1 MNKKIIAKNGKL
13 TTPLFCILVAGNLV
27 GCEVD
32 KEEPIFDADSFKVS
46 SNVSEGGKVDVTSKL
61 VKDGESV
68 TITLTADDGY
78 EVESVEGCEGQLV
91 DNVYTTSAITAS
103 CVVEVAYMLERL
115 PVSINTGAGGS
126 ADLLSQLINPGSKA
140 IFNLT
145 ADEGFDVGEVTGC
158 EGTLAE
164 GSYTTSA
171 INSACEI
178 SATFVEQVFEVTTD
192 VSEGGAIDLATQTIT
207 YGKTASITLTP
218 DNLWE
223 IGAVSGCDGGLT
235 DNVYTTAALT
245 DVCHISVAF
254 AEKDVLLTGLVIASP
269 ANTVDDVN
277 TMQYSAAAS
286 FSNNKTKDVSGDA
299 VWTSSDPSVASVDAN
314 GLVTPIKAGTVT
326 VSVNYTD
333 NSGMLSD
340 DLSLTITPSFKIIGD
355 KYGYAFAARKTDGS
369 VVTWGDANYGGN
381 TEAIADQLTDV
392 LTVATSRYAFAA
404 IKNDGTVVTWGRTV
418 EKDKDDNDVA
428 VVIGAD
434 SSDVTSQL
442 TDVVSIAS
450 SNYAFAA
457 IKSDGSVVTWGDPAR
472 GGDSDAVQAQLTDVV
487 SITSNA
493 YAFAAI
499 KKDGTVVTWGDVA
512 EERGN
517 TTDSAIL
524 DQLVG
529 VTKVVA
535 TNGGFAALKS
545 DKTVVSWGDLTS
557 DYMKAY
563 DATKLTNISDITSN
577 YYAFLAIKTDGSV
590 VGWGYSSNG
599 ANQTDVNALTDVVSI
614 ANTKE
619 SFAAIKKDG
628 TVITWGDDAFG
639 SDSATVKDSLTDIVS
654 IKDSYKA
661 YAALKDD
668 GTVVTWGDDG
678 YGGLSTAVTADLIDV
693 VSISSNYRAFAAHR
707 KDGSVVTWGSDS
719 YGADEGIVTDVKS
732 LVANKYA
739 FAAIKNDGTVVTW
752 GYTGRGDDSS
762 AVDFD

>member
-1 MNKKIIAKNGKL
+1 MNRKIIAKNGKL
-13 TTPLFCILVAGNLV
+13 TTPLICLLVAGNLV
-27 GCEVD
+27 GCETDV
-32 KEEPIFDADSFKVS
+32 EEEKFDANSFKVTS
-46 SNVSEGGKVDVTSKL
+46 KVSEGGKIDLTSKL
-61 VKDGESV
+61 VNEGDILN
-68 TITLTADDGY
+68 ITLTADDGY
-78 EVESVEGCEGQLV
+78 ELDSVSGCEGQLV
-91 DNVYTTSAITAS
+91 DSVYTTGAITGS
-103 CVVEVAYMLERL
+103 CEIDVTYMLERVA
-115 PVSINTGAGGS
+115 VSINATAGGS
-126 ADLLSQLINPGSKA
+126 VDLQSQLINPGSKA

-145 ADEGFDVGEVTGC
+145 ANEGFDIGVVSGC
-158 EGTLAE
+158 EGTLEE

-171 INSACEI
+171 ISSACI
-178 SATFVEQVFEVTTD
+178 VNVSFVEQFFEVTTE
-192 VSEGGAIDLATQTIT
+192 VSAGGTVDLATQTVT
-207 YGKTASITLTP
+207 YGNTATITLTP
-218 DNLWE
+218 DNLFE
-223 IGAVSGCDGGLT
+223 IATVSGCEGTLI
-235 DNVYTTAALT
+235 DNVYTTETLT
-245 DVCHISVAF
+245 DNCEITATF
-254 AEKDVLLTGLVIASP
+254 GEKDVLLTDLVVTSP
-269 ANTVDDVN
+269 AITVDDVN
-277 TMQYSAAAS
+277 TMQYSVVAS
-286 FSNNKTKDVSGDA
+286 FSNEKTKDVSDTA
-299 VWTSSDPSVASVDAN
+299 VWTISDATLASVDEN
-314 GLVTPIKAGTVT
+314 GLVTPLKAGEVT
-326 VSVNYTD
+326 VSVSYSD
-333 NSGMLSD
+333 NSGTLTD
-340 DLSLTITPSFKIIGD
+340 DMALTITPSLKIIGD

-369 VVTWGDANYGGN
+369 VVTWGDAAYGGN

-404 IKNDGTVVTWGRTV
+404 IKNDGTVITWGRTI
-418 EKDKDDNDVA
+418 DGTDP

-434 SSDVTSQL
+434 SSAVTAQL

-457 IKSDGSVVTWGDPAR
+457 IKADGSVVTWGDPAR

-499 KKDGTVVTWGDVA
+499 KKDGTVVTWGEVA

-545 DKTVVSWGDLTS
+545 DKTVVSWGQPSTS

-563 DATKLTNISDITSN
+563 DASKLTNISNITSN

-654 IKDSYKA
+654 INNSYKA

-668 GTVVTWGDDG
+668 GTVVTWGDNG